1 MKFFKYWAK
10 ASEEVDASESSWKA
24 ERYGASNTSLADA
37 QANAQEL
44 AKKTAQVLAD
54 GEFLNSYLYSDRPV
68 REEIIE
74 EFGDDA
80 DPYAVITR
88 NAYGSL
94 VLNTA
99 RVLFADIDNP
109 KPKRGARSS
118 SVHPLLW
125 VLGKLLG
132 ISAKAEKVVEE
143 KPSEIPGRVAEF
155 VRNSPGLGLRLYR
168 TAAGFRCLVTSH
180 EFDPL
185 SEESDQLL
193 MAMNSDPLYVKL
205 CQVQEC
211 FRARLT
217 PKFWRCGVQGP
228 AVRFPW
234 ADATQEQKI
243 RDWEQKYN
251 RSIVRYATCE
261 LVETLGSPEMS
272 AQIAS
277 IVELHDHFCCQPG
290 KPLA

>member
-10 ASEEVDASESSWKA
+10 ASEEVDASEYSWKA
-24 ERYGASNTSLADA
+24 QRYGASNVSLADA
-37 QANAQEL
+37 QANAEEL
-44 AKKTAQVLAD
+44 ARKTAEVLRNVD
-54 GEFLNSYLYSDRPV
+54 FPDTYLYSDRPV

-109 KPKRGARSS
+109 RPRQRARSS
-118 SVHPLLW
+118 SIHPLLW

-143 KPSEIPGRVAEF
+143 EPSKIPGQVAEF
-155 VRNSPGLGLRLYR
+155 VRSSPGVGLRLYR

-185 SEESDQLL
+185 SEESGQLL
-193 MAMNSDPLYVKL
+193 AAMNSDPLYVKL

-228 AVRFPW
+228 SVRYPW
-234 ADATQEQKI
+234 ADATQEQEM
-243 RDWEQKYN
+243 RDWERQYD
-251 RSIVRYATCE
+251 RSIERYATCE
-261 LVETLGSPEMS
+261 LVESMGTSEMPP
-272 AQIAS
+272 QIAS
-277 IVELHDHFCCQPG
+277 IVELHDHLCCQSG